1 MCRFFLGVFVPRRL
15 NVIIVPDEGAS
26 PRRYSL
32 SVFWLKF
39 WGFVGVIAVIGIVIG
54 ASSWGF
60 LARKSLDYNRI
71 TLDNERLLV
80 ENKRIVRV
88 AQQVDQSRKILS
100 QIVRSLGGHLDIGR
114 PLANGDSIYLEDVF
128 SEGMLAP
135 KPQEPL
141 KVHNVN
147 NTSRKQISSYG
158 MPTHV
163 PIKGFI
169 SQEYFVDHLF
179 PQRNHRGIDFAGK
192 TGSPISAAAD
202 GRVIF
207 EGWTPSFGNF
217 ILLSHAEGYL
227 TFYGHNQINL
237 KRIGEHVKREEP
249 IALLGN
255 SGYSSAP
262 HLHFETWK
270 DGVALNPLEL
280 MPHVKEMSE

>member
-1 MCRFFLGVFVPRRL
+1 
-15 NVIIVPDEGAS
+15 VPDEGGL
-26 PRRYSL
+26 PKRYSL
-32 SVFWLKF
+32 SVFWLK
-39 WGFVGVIAVIGIVIG
+39 VLVTVSVLVVIAIIIG

-71 TLDNERLLV
+71 NSENAQLKA
-80 ENKRIVRV
+80 ENKRIILV
-88 AQQVDQSRKILS
+88 AKQVDQSRKILS
-100 QIVRSLGGHLDIGR
+100 QIVRSLGGHLDLGR
-114 PLANGDSIYLEDVF
+114 PLINGDSINIEDVF
-128 SEGMLAP
+128 SENLMATNSP
-135 KPQEPL
+135 DPAKIERTP
-141 KVHNVN
+141 
-147 NTSRKQISSYG
+147 RKQMSSYG

-179 PQRNHRGIDFAGK
+179 PQRNHLGIDFAGK
-192 TGSPISAAAD
+192 TGTPISAAAD

-217 ILLSHAEGYL
+217 ILLAHAEGYL

-237 KRIGEHVKREEP
+237 KRIGEQVKREEP

-262 HLHFETWK
+262 HLHFEIWK
-270 DGVALNPLEL
+270 DGVTLNPLEL
-280 MPHVKEMSE
+280 MPAAKELSE